1 MQKIE
6 QTQAEYDFMM
16 EALTEKFQNMI
27 KMFSRVNDEPED
39 GPTHVTLN
47 ESQYR
52 AMKESGIWDDP
63 VKRANVLKMYAERQ
77 RLDSIDDAFDFA
89 YEQFKEEQKKAPK
102 RRGRPP
108 VKKTVTRRRNV
119 K

>member
-1 MQKIE
+1 MQKIG

-16 EALTEKFQNMI
+16 EALTEKFQNMMD
-27 KMFSRVNDEPED
+27 MFRKVNDEVPEE
-39 GPTHVTLN
+39 PVHVTLN

-89 YEQFKEEQKKAPK
+89 YKQFKEEQKKAPK

-108 VKKTVTRRRNV
+108 VKKTVTRRKNV